1 MGSKTCD
8 VVGMSCVLACHV
20 CWRVMCVGMSCVLAC
35 HVPGFMY
42 SCASAVGTRAEE
54 DAGGKQQCCLWL

>member
-8 VVGMSCVLACHV
+8 GVLFFFVSCI
-20 CWRVMCVGMSCVLAC
+20 SAC

-42 SCASAVGTRAEE
+42 SCASAVGTSAEE
-54 DAGGKQQCCLWL
+54 DAARKQQCCMS